1 MTAKTSISET
11 AQVRRGRSCWLVWTG
26 WVQALDQ
33 MVQLL
38 PSGLI
43 PMKGLGELDVA
54 RMINDWGM
62 PEDAEV
68 CALHACYP

>member
-1 MTAKTSISET
+1 M
-11 AQVRRGRSCWLVWTG
+11 WTE
-26 WVQALDQ
+26 WVQALDR

-43 PMKGLGELDVA
+43 LMKGLGELDVA

-68 CALHACYP
+68 CALHAC